1 MTRTEGSVPVENG
14 SRRKGVLLILVVF
27 ILGLICGSALTVI
40 GARSV
45 MRRPLPGPDG
55 PRPGPRGVERLV
67 RELDLDDEQ
76 RRQVREVMAR
86 SQERIH
92 RVFEESRGEIR
103 EILTEEQRQRF
114 DEMRRERGPR
124 MQRGRPGRGFGRGP
138 RPTEPPPPPPPAEE
152 EPPPDDPP

>member
-1 MTRTEGSVPVENG
+1 MTRTGDSVPVENG

-45 MRRPLPGPDG
+45 MRRPFLVPEG
-55 PRPGPRGVERLV
+55 PRPGTRGVERLAE
-67 RELDLDDEQ
+67 ELNLGDDQ

-86 SQERIH
+86 SQEEIR

-103 EILTEEQRQRF
+103 EILTQEQREKF

-124 MQRGRPGRGFGRGP
+124 MRRSRPGRGFGRGP
-138 RPTEPPPPPPPAEE
+138 RPEGPPPPPPAEE
-152 EPPPDDPP
+152 ESPPENPS